1 MTQQPELLAV
11 TQKDREA
18 AASYWRQSRIGSE
31 ETYRSYL
38 IGERDN
44 SFIVQAFARH
54 RLQSTAAAFC
64 VSSTDINTVCEQPE
78 GVSVTTTAPEGGPDA
93 AIVTG
98 RQYDRDDFGPIG
110 EAARRICSYTEGE
123 ARRNVYKVAK
133 TCSRPANMTDIAK
146 MEDEWVCAS

>member
-54 RLQSTAAAFC
+54 LLQSTAAAFC

-98 RQYDRDDFGPIG
+98 GGSMIETTSALSEKLPAAFALIPKVKRAETSTKSRRHARGPQ
-110 EAARRICSYTEGE
+110 T
-123 ARRNVYKVAK
+123 
-133 TCSRPANMTDIAK
+133 
-146 MEDEWVCAS
+146 